1 MTISDIKGY
10 LQKRGQAHLID
21 IANHFG
27 SEPDAVLGM
36 LEHWQ
41 RKGRIARTA
50 IPKCNGCNR
59 CGDAAPEFYRWVG

>member
-10 LQKRGQAHLID
+10 LQKRGQAPLID
-21 IANHFG
+21 IANHFR

-41 RKGRIARTA
+41 RRGRIARIS
-50 IPKCNGCNR
+50 IPKCNGCNK
-59 CGDAAPEFYRWVG
+59 CGDAAPELYRWIC